1 MTRVRRTIPVL
12 ALAVG
17 LGLSQ
22 VGCDLGTADATPRM
36 SLFIGVDTSGSF
48 RKSGSYEDALS
59 FLAYY
64 IYGHLNELGGL
75 EPPRELFVAAV
86 GGTGVDE
93 PKAFHPIHDFKGKS
107 LAEIEGDL
115 RKWYSGSDKVTDYN
129 AFFGQVERI
138 VKERNLVLAPI
149 EVLIVTDGV
158 PDLTIRSGG
167 SGSQETYEAIDLS
180 GLEYLSRR
188 MTLRLA
194 YTSPTAGESWR
205 RHVPRQRI
213 RLWTVEA
220 EVMKGWREQIEPD
233 LDPAVQERLWEW
245 VADNV
250 DYRIRS

>member
-1 MTRVRRTIPVL
+1 MRARRTIPILVL
-12 ALAVG
+12 VIG

-22 VGCDLGTADATPRM
+22 VGCNLGSADNTPRM

-48 RKSGSYEDALS
+48 HRSGVYDDALS

-64 IYGHLNELGGL
+64 IYGHLNELGDL

-86 GGTGVDE
+86 GGTSADE

-107 LAEIEGDL
+107 QEEIAGAL
-115 RKWYSGSDKVTDYN
+115 REWYGKADTITDFN

-138 VKERNLVLAPI
+138 VKERNLVLTPI
-149 EVLIVTDGV
+149 EVMIVTDGV
-158 PDLTIRSGG
+158 PDLTVRGGG
-167 SGSQETYEAIDLS
+167 SGSTEAYQTIDLS

-188 MTLRLA
+188 TTLRLA
-194 YTSPTAGESWR
+194 YISPEAGESWR

-220 EVMKGWREQIEPD
+220 EVMKGWRDQIEPS
-233 LDPAVQERLWEW
+233 LDPLAQDRLWDW
-245 VADNV
+245 VLDNV
-250 DYRIRS
+250 DYKIRS